1 MISIFDKESKM
12 LLDLD
17 KRFLAAAVIA
27 VLISFGLGYQYGLW
41 AENKQTVQTSLAI
54 PEQAAAVEQGQDTS
68 KRVFV
73 YVVGEVSNP
82 GVMEMQEGDRV
93 FQAIE
98 QARPAEQADL
108 AAVNMAAPLVDGEM
122 IVVPKTGED
131 RPDGELGQAGIVP
144 GGSGKGLINI
154 NKATAE
160 EMDRLLP
167 GIGPEMA
174 RRIVEY
180 REKNR
185 GFSAIEEIKEVSGI
199 GEKRFEDMKDL
210 ICIR

>member
-1 MISIFDKESKM
+1 M
-12 LLDLD
+12 LLDID

-41 AENKQTVQTSLAI
+41 TENKQAVQTSLAN
-54 PEQAAAVEQGQDTS
+54 PEQAAPLEQDQDAS

-82 GVMEMQEGDRV
+82 GVVEMQEGDRV

-98 QARPAEQADL
+98 QARPTEQADL

-122 IVVPKTGED
+122 IVVPKIGEVQSE
-131 RPDGELGQAGIVP
+131 RELGQAGIGP
-144 GGSGKGLINI
+144 DGSGKGMVNI

-185 GFSAIEEIKEVSGI
+185 GFSSIEEIKEVSGI

>member
-1 MISIFDKESKM
+1 MFDI
-12 LLDLD
+12 D
-17 KRFLAAAVIA
+17 KRILAATAIA
-27 VLISFGLGYQYGLW
+27 VLISFGLGYQYGMW
-41 AENKQTVQTSLAI
+41 VEAKQAIQENLASSD
-54 PEQAAAVEQGQDTS
+54 QAMAVEQDTS
-68 KRVFV
+68 RRVFV

-82 GVMEMQEGDRV
+82 GVVEMQEGDRI

-98 QARPAEQADL
+98 HAQPKEQADL
-108 AAVNMAAPLVDGEM
+108 ASVNMAAPLVDGEM
-122 IVVPKTGED
+122 IVVSKIGEAQSPGD
-131 RPDGELGQAGIVP
+131 QSQYGILSGE
-144 GGSGKGLINI
+144 GSGKVNI

-174 RRIVEY
+174 RRIVDY

-185 GFSAIEEIKEVSGI
+185 GFKAVEEIKEVSGI